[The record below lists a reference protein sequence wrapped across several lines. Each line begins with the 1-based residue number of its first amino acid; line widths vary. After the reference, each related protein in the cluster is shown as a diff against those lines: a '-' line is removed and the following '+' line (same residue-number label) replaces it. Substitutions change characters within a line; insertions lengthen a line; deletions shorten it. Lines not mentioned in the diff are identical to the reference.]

1 MKLTRVIVRGLPAQ
15 FRQRETQLFLLAL
28 LFAVAA
34 LTAVQLG
41 AQRTLNLLLAQAA
54 AINGGDLSVSSRAAL
69 PTEWQQAARERGLRT
84 ASSLTFPS
92 MLFAGEQ
99 QQLADIKAIAGDY
112 PVRGAL
118 KLRLAN
124 GTVQDSAPLPSTGE
138 AYADARLLDSLAIS
152 VGDELELGEL
162 RLRVAAEL
170 LEDPDGNQL
179 FAMAPRLLVGID
191 DATRAGL
198 LGPGSRPAHRLHMAG
213 ERWIIQAFDDWL
225 KEQVDGS
232 QRIGRV
238 DDAMEQLRGAYQRG
252 RAFIDLALLLT
263 LALSAMA
270 MWLALAR
277 LAERETAQ
285 VALLRCL
292 GARRSEVLGMPLGQI
307 LLLAL
312 PATIIGVVLGFVVEN
327 RIGRS
332 LAERFAIE
340 MPAVDPLSAWPALLL
355 LIGLL
360 LLCVLP
366 PLFGLLRVSPLQAL
380 NNAVGQRGQPVRW
393 LALPLLGLPL
403 AGLLLGG
410 EPRLVLL
417 LLAGL
422 AGAAGLC
429 ALLLR
434 GVLYLLARSSRHSRG
449 ITRLALQ
456 RLVRQP
462 LLAVLQ
468 GTALTVALTALL
480 LATRVGP
487 DLLGQWRS
495 ALPENTPN
503 WFVINIQDGQRADV
517 LDFLQTH
524 QASALTMMPVATGR
538 LSAVNG
544 KPASEHT
551 LPDPTMQRWRD
562 GPLNLSWSDQLPEGN
577 TVTSGD
583 WWSADDNE
591 AVVSLEQR
599 FAERLGVALDDRLDL
614 TVGDRT
620 VSVRIANLRSTDW
633 DSFRV
638 NFFLVLNPAAAVG
651 ITPGHIAS
659 FHLPESAAGNIRE
672 LTRQHANLS
681 PIDIGAILG
690 RIRDLVGELSS
701 AARALLSLALFA
713 ATLVMLGALVYAQA
727 ERRREA
733 ALLRALG
740 MRRGELARLQL
751 VEWLLL
757 GAVSALV
764 ASVLASVTGWLLAGR
779 VFQFDYR
786 LDGGVFLV
794 AVLVAGVVT
803 LIAALMASRTATRTP
818 PADSLRA

>member
-1 MKLTRVIVRGLPAQ
+1 MKLARVIVRGLPAQ

-54 AINGGDLSVSSRAAL
+54 AINGGDLSVSSRAPL
-69 PTEWQQAARERGLRT
+69 PPEWQQAARERGLRT

-92 MLFAGEQ
+92 MLFAGDH
-99 QQLADIKAIAGDY
+99 QQLADIKALAGDY

-118 KLRLAN
+118 RLRL
-124 GTVQDSAPLPSTGE
+124 GDSRLQDAAPLPGAGQ
-138 AYADARLLDSLAIS
+138 AYADARLLDALAIA

-198 LGPGSRPAHRLHMAG
+198 LGPGSRPGHRLHMAG
-213 ERWIIQAFDDWL
+213 ERRIVQAFDDWL

-252 RAFIDLALLLT
+252 RSFIDLALLLT

-292 GARRSEVLGMPLGQI
+292 GARRGEVLGMPLGQI

-312 PATIIGVVLGFVVEN
+312 PATIIGVVLGFIVEN

-340 MPAVDPLSAWPALLL
+340 VPPVDPLAAWPGLLL

-366 PLFGLLRVSPLQAL
+366 PLLGLLRVSPLQAL

-422 AGAAGLC
+422 AGAAGVT

-434 GVLYLLARSSRHSRG
+434 GVLYLLARGSRHSRG
-449 ITRLALQ
+449 IARLALQ

-480 LATRVGP
+480 LATRIGP

-495 ALPENTPN
+495 SLPENTPN
-503 WFVINIQDGQRADV
+503 WFVVNIQNDQREDV
-517 LDFLQTH
+517 LDFLEEH
-524 QASALTMMPVATGR
+524 RVSALTMMPVAVGR
-538 LSAVNG
+538 LSAINDQ
-544 KPASEHT
+544 PASAHV
-551 LPDPTMQRWRD
+551 LPDPSMQRWRD
-562 GPLNLSWSDQLPEGN
+562 GPLNLSWSERLPEGN
-577 TVTSGD
+577 TLTAGE
-583 WWSADDNE
+583 WWSTDE
-591 AVVSLEQR
+591 GEPQLSLEHR
-599 FAERLGVALDDRLDL
+599 FAERLGLGLGDRLEL
-614 TVGDRT
+614 GIGERTVGA
-620 VSVRIANLRSTDW
+620 RIANLRSTDW

-638 NFFLVLNPAAAVG
+638 NFFVVLNPAAAAG
-651 ITPGHIAS
+651 ITPAHIAS
-659 FHLPESAAGNIRE
+659 FHLPDSAAGGIRE
-672 LTRQHANLS
+672 LTRRHPNLS

-713 ATLVMLGALVYAQA
+713 ATLVLLGALVYAQA

-764 ASVLASVTGWLLAGR
+764 ASVLASTTGWLLAGR
-779 VFQFDYR
+779 VFQFAYR
-786 LDGGVFLV
+786 LDVLVFVVAAAVAGAVTLV
-794 AVLVAGVVT
+794 A
-803 LIAALMASRTATRTP
+803 AAVASRTATRTP